1 MASRSRA
8 RPAARLANQPLEI
21 EAAISGPEQGN
32 LDGVRRESL
41 IVAAPG
47 DLAEKI
53 DVAEGGCQLEVE
65 TLTQCSGRPL
75 ERESP
80 GGAAQIWR
88 NAAQCCSKRLE
99 VRIGTL
105 VDDID
110 VLCESARA
118 VNRCGHASDDDEVD
132 ARTAESGEQTRDV
145 GHSRF
150 RKARPAARASS
161 AKR

>member
-41 IVAAPG
+41 IAAAPG

-75 ERESP
+75 ERESR
-80 GGAAQIWR
+80 GAPR
-88 NAAQCCSKRLE
+88 KYGETPPSAA
-99 VRIGTL
+99 
-105 VDDID
+105 
-110 VLCESARA
+110 
-118 VNRCGHASDDDEVD
+118 AS
-132 ARTAESGEQTRDV
+132 G
-145 GHSRF
+145 SRF
-150 RKARPAARASS
+150 ASERS
-161 AKR
+161 